1 MKDLL
6 LFVFAILIYFVLAHI
21 LTRILKG
28 LILWNSGE
36 SLTVQRSI
44 QIVAGFMT
52 IFSLVL
58 VVLLP
63 KRASFAP
70 LALPGVYAGLVLSML
85 LGGERHGPG
94 DPYSWLFFAA
104 PINFFFYYWMVRIVA
119 KYFPSIL

>member
-1 MKDLL
+1 MKDLV

-52 IFSLVL
+52 IFSLA
-58 VVLLP
+58 VVILLP

-70 LALPGVYAGLVLSML
+70 LALPGPFMGLVLSML
-85 LGGERHGPG
+85 LAGERHGPG
-94 DPYSWLFFAA
+94 DPYSWSLFAA
-104 PINFFFYYWMVRIVA
+104 PINFFFYYWIVRIIA
-119 KYFPSIL
+119 KRFPSFF